1 MKRSFHICLL
11 VLLCLIFLIFGG
23 VLALFWYYQ
32 DHFAVNTWINGI
44 YCTGKT
50 AEEVNRELTQN
61 AGIPEL
67 TITDGQGQVWSLDL
81 SLADYT
87 VDYTDSLREYLKRRS
102 HTLWLYQTE
111 TDGFSLSPRSSWDEE
126 KLKSLVTEME
136 WVTAAGERST
146 EVEIRIGEDPLEPY
160 VLYDGKSRR
169 LNPEKLCLY
178 VQECLENGI
187 YQVDPEQ
194 GDCFDDM
201 EDMPEDTLQRE
212 HFAELQSFL
221 QSNLIYDM
229 GTEQIELTPDIM
241 ASFLRTNSQGL
252 PIWDQEELLLRAAG
266 IREWVEQLAGQYDT
280 LGTVRD
286 FQTTEGRI
294 VQVTYDTYGTQLDVE
309 AEVEFLTEA
318 LMYERDEP
326 LVHRP
331 VYLQEGFC
339 RGLDDIGGTY
349 IEVDMGQQHMY
360 YYQDGECLISVD
372 VVTGNARR
380 GWDTP
385 EGINYVYN
393 KQRNRILRGEGYT
406 TPVDYWMPVVGNVGI
421 HDADWRSEFGG
432 EIYQRN
438 GSHGCINTPPE
449 AMAQLYELVEI
460 GTPVITF
467 N

>member
-1 MKRSFHICLL
+1 MKRSFRICLL
-11 VLLCLIFLIFGG
+11 VLLCLIFLGLGG
-23 VLALFWYYQ
+23 VLALSWYYR

-50 AEEVNRELTQN
+50 VEEVNRELTQN
-61 AGIPEL
+61 TEIPEL
-67 TITDGQGQVWSLDL
+67 TIIDGQGQAWSLDL
-81 SLADYT
+81 SLTDYT
-87 VDYTDSLREYLKRRS
+87 VDYTNDLRDYLKRRS
-102 HTLWLYQTE
+102 QTFWQE
-111 TDGFSLSPRSSWDEE
+111 QAQAEGFGLSPRSGWDEE
-126 KLKSLVTEME
+126 KLKGLVTGME

-146 EVEIRIGEDPLEPY
+146 EVEIRLGEDPREPY
-160 VLYDGKSRR
+160 ILYDGKSRR
-169 LNPEKLCLY
+169 LDPEKLCLY

-187 YQVDPEQ
+187 YRVEAEQ
-194 GDCFDDM
+194 GECFVDL
-201 EDMPEDTLQRE
+201 EDTPEDTLQRE
-212 HFAELQSFL
+212 RFKELQSFL
-221 QSNLIYDM
+221 RSNLIYDM
-229 GTEQIELTPDIM
+229 GAEQIELTPDIM
-241 ASFLRTNSQGL
+241 ASFLRTDSQGL
-252 PIWDQEELLLRAAG
+252 PIWDQGELLILASR
-266 IREWVEQLAGQYDT
+266 IREWVEQLALQYDT
-280 LGTVRD
+280 VDTTRD

-294 VQVTYDTYGTQLDVE
+294 VQVAYDTYGTQLDVE

-326 LVHRP
+326 LVHTT

-339 RGLDDIGGTY
+339 RGLDDIGDTY

-360 YYQDGECLISVD
+360 YYQAGECLISVD

-380 GWDTP
+380 RWDTP

-393 KQRNRILRGEGYT
+393 KQRNRTLRGEGYA

-421 HDADWRSEFGG
+421 HDADWRKEFGG

-449 AMAQLYELVEI
+449 VMAQLYELVEI

-467 N
+467 Y